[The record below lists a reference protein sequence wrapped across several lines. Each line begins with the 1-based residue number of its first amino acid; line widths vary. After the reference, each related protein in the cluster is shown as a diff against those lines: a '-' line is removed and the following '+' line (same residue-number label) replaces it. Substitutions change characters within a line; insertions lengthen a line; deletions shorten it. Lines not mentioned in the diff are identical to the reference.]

1 MCTPFSCTPPTGKK
15 TLTEQYVILLSD
27 MLLITTERDGK
38 YVIQPGKKPTPVVLI
53 DAITDVKAEMK
64 SATERI
70 RTTLCIE
77 IGDIEDL
84 QPLVPGK
91 DSPRPVMKSTRKQ
104 YLRFQRLRLYRQ
116 MSRGRDDGE
125 VYAVTLLVTTT
136 I

>member
-91 DSPRPVMKSTRKQ
+91 DSPR
-104 YLRFQRLRLYRQ
+104 Y
-116 MSRGRDDGE
+116 E
-125 VYAVTLLVTTT
+125 
-136 I
+136 